1 MLTPPLHVLHVF
13 DIGLRIIWEK
23 IFVGKSQW
31 GFTVSAGGLLRFQR
45 CGGIRLLP
53 LSPVASQ
60 FQHFFATGQG
70 SRAASPRAG
79 IWEGNLHNYGH
90 YPWGKKEK
98 TWTLLVFGWGFAEN
112 TPFSLFLLCV
122 ILWILRSSL
131 ARLYFTGHNLEIA
144 LFSEQ
149 PVSSQ
154 MSPLPLPFPCMFV
167 KWAKSRPELGPLRT
181 GTSGIPRLAHHPP
194 IFFLRPP
201 ACTLLHSPHQCK
213 TQPTPTG
220 LEDTYFPGKRHK
232 WRVSGHCKVAH
243 SPSCIK
249 TIISATALKC
259 KHMISSQNI

>member
-1 MLTPPLHVLHVF
+1 M
-13 DIGLRIIWEK
+13 
-23 IFVGKSQW
+23 
-31 GFTVSAGGLLRFQR
+31 
-45 CGGIRLLP
+45 
-53 LSPVASQ
+53 
-60 FQHFFATGQG
+60 
-70 SRAASPRAG
+70 
-79 IWEGNLHNYGH
+79 
-90 YPWGKKEK
+90 
-98 TWTLLVFGWGFAEN
+98 LVFGWGFAEN

-232 WRVSGHCKVAH
+232 WRVSGHCKVGH
-243 SPSCIK
+243 SPSRIK
-249 TIISATALKC
+249 TIISATAFKC